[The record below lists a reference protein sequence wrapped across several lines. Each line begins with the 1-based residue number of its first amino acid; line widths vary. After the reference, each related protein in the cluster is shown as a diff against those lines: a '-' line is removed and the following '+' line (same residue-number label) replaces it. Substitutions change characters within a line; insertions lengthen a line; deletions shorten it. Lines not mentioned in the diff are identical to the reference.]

1 MQEYLDYESNEIVT
15 IYSRFEPKE
24 VDGEIV
30 DCIVEFKLGC
40 SEYRRFDKLK
50 VMMRLSFI

>member
-15 IYSRFEPKE
+15 IYSRFESKE

-40 SEYRRFDKLK
+40 SEHRQFDKLK
-50 VMMRLSFI
+50 VYNVKR